1 MKLAL
6 RLGSWMLILL
16 QSQCSKPTMLQRSTM
31 RVQRSFEASIAHREG
46 NARNTVHPC
55 MYIPAYAS
63 VRFIGLF
70 GQTHCNSDYTSC
82 CLFDLKAK
90 VEIQLEITINIPMSR

>member
-1 MKLAL
+1 VVSGWLVSEMKLAL

-16 QSQCSKPTMLQRSTM
+16 QSQCSKLTMLQRSTM

-63 VRFIGLF
+63 VRIIGLF
-70 GQTHCNSDYTSC
+70 GQTHCNSGYTSPRAEC
-82 CLFDLKAK
+82 FMF
-90 VEIQLEITINIPMSR
+90 VRPEGEG